1 MSYAFMF
8 NGNASAHMERT
19 ATIETL
25 LCTQLLGFIMLYL
38 PIESYWCLCWW
49 SENRPPFQQCHDAH
63 SCNYMMRYIY
73 IYEYC
78 ILYVCAGWGGHM
90 RKRASLFGW
99 SDKAQ
104 SQHCLFALEES
115 IAPGRKS
122 KSPGSL
128 HKKLKEKNKQR
139 LMASLGNGSGAQ
151 GAAVTACWE
160 RLPRNWRSNCND
172 EEKKNWTTKGSKLR

>member
-1 MSYAFMF
+1 MGMRQLIWRGQQLLKHCF
-8 NGNASAHMERT
+8 AHNFL
-19 ATIETL
+19 AL
-25 LCTQLLGFIMLYL
+25 LCFIYL
-38 PIESYWCLCWW
+38 SNPIDVYAGGVKTDHRFNSVTTRTHAITWC
-49 SENRPPFQQCHDAH
+49 D
-63 SCNYMMRYIY
+63 IY

-122 KSPGSL
+122 KIPGSL

-172 EEKKNWTTKGSKLR
+172 EEKKNWTPKGSKLR